1 MKRISIFFVACIV
14 LCNGCK
20 KGIVLPECEN
30 PLKFTYPI
38 GIAPI
43 SKHMHIGDTLKL
55 KIKFPFKQFNFASG
69 DTINIGK
76 YSRVWLGIRLTKITK
91 TDSSIVE
98 VAARNHFKY
107 YSPNLK
113 FDFTEGIGSAPNT
126 RVRFVL
132 KKQESDFVGE
142 ILIVA
147 QQKGMYY
154 LKSMDGIIDDACAFS
169 SLRPYWENYPI
180 DSIMQDW
187 EKIVGRPLNDDEL
200 RTPISSWQ
208 SDFFFNVY

>member
-1 MKRISIFFVACIV
+1 
-14 LCNGCK
+14 
-20 KGIVLPECEN
+20 
-30 PLKFTYPI
+30 
-38 GIAPI
+38 
-43 SKHMHIGDTLKL
+43 MHIGDTLKL